1 MRMRTH
7 RIATTSVGS
16 LPVLVAALLA
26 ASSAQAQQIDTNPPL
41 PNVLLLIDNSG
52 SMERMIDGLT
62 PETDPNASTASHTNQ
77 CNCVDH
83 GPGTDPTCTWTGTL
97 PSPNRWGIV
106 QEAFS
111 GSPSGGYSCV
121 AMPRT
126 PVPATFGTEYQIN
139 NIQPYDVN
147 YYLPFHRMVAQDP
160 HAPGATLLNPAA
172 CVYAPGQLDGASTG
186 QGVGPN
192 RLAVSPADQA
202 TDFSGSCTNGICNG
216 SIMTRKYAQLA
227 APVPCTFA
235 QNTDGA
241 ITQMKDLMR
250 FGMMTFDQDPDP
262 GIGVAVGPPMVVG
275 NAPFQGMWSYFP
287 GWNTGATCP
296 YTGNPITCNSPLT
309 MAVGARN
316 PGAPAWEGRMVTFP
330 SQNDI
335 VTQENNNAEIESVIM
350 ATRPYGATPMAGMFA
365 DAQYYLYTDP
375 KGPQQTDAFVQGSCR
390 SEYVIL
396 LTDGAPNLDLQPACS
411 AAGPPPA
418 GKCPFLTPQAT
429 AAAMYN
435 NGTSIGGHASVQTF
449 VIGFAVSTITDGANT
464 AQCSQ
469 FAKGGSLANLCTGT
483 SGQGCNDPNLSAYVD
498 PTYGNIG
505 PCCELQCIA
514 QMGGPAPSAACPT
527 CGSAYFADTQGDLQ
541 NALGAILGSIASHA
555 TTRTTPSSSSAVTNT
570 VANQSSPTTAAATYL
585 ASFSPA
591 VGKPWAGDVQRQQS
605 QCAFQGGSGSYTVQQ
620 SINPANGD
628 DFASNLNSHT
638 GPSRTFIGF
647 QPAVVAGGSTVDAS
661 ATIRPY
667 AATNVADNL
676 GNYSVTTYAGA
687 VTARTASITP
697 AALNSP
703 AGPHAC
709 AYVSNVL
716 GGGQK
721 WLSDLQCTTML
732 LDFTLGQSTFGA
744 GPSDFTFVSRYNSAL
759 GDIFHANPVAVG
771 PPGTL
776 LQDPTYVAFRQTWGS
791 ATSPWSQSTNARKQV
806 LYVATN
812 DGLLHAFWADENKL
826 ENNEMWAMLPP
837 AVMPSLLSSYPSSH
851 EFLLDGTPIV
861 KDVVW
866 DRNSGT
872 SGGSVW
878 HTMLVA
884 GYGPYAQGYYAVD
897 VTNPDPTGIA
907 SGGKPADPGQ
917 NGPVFM
923 WQLTKEPA
931 TNFPLFGTA
940 SATPAITTLFMD
952 PGDGQGARDIGV
964 AILPGGQSGGPTT
977 SLGSG
982 TSCAR
987 VAKVSDSA
995 PSVGYQTRGAVR
1007 CWGSSTPPKWQDPV
1021 PGRSVTI
1028 VRLDTGE
1035 VLRTF
1040 VRLADMATSYPSD
1053 TLLAAHRVTDAALD
1067 SPMTG
1072 TPLVFPGDV
1081 GTDATKFFVG
1091 DSDGTLWKFDVSSS
1105 DPTKWTG
1112 ELFADLYNTTT
1123 DPTTSTSWGDGQ
1135 PFQVT
1140 PVLSLDPQ
1148 GRLVINAATGSI
1160 QTFDNT
1166 GVEYVYSITEMVQ
1179 GNPAKL
1185 RANINW
1191 WLGPATMSSVGVG
1204 MQPGERVSGPMAV
1217 FNGTLYFST
1226 YAAPAPNVASCNGG
1240 NAYLYGR
1247 DYVTPDVASD
1257 LSQGGRR
1264 VMQPPPPAAPQTPPP
1279 FSVAASSLV
1288 PTPPAGAIIPGVA
1301 IQGSPAC
1308 AGLGGSSSDQYVAG
1322 QNHQMPQNFAGGTFS
1337 LFAQVGS
1344 KGIPGSNAATGQV
1357 NLNVPTPI
1365 APTAIDSWA
1374 AVLE

>member
-1 MRMRTH
+1 MRMRSAH
-7 RIATTSVGS
+7 RIAATSLWS
-16 LPVLVAALLA
+16 LPSLVAVLLVAGA
-26 ASSAQAQQIDTNPPL
+26 ARAQQIDTNPPL

-62 PETDPNASTASHTNQ
+62 PETDPNPNTASHTNQ
-77 CNCVDH
+77 CNCVDS
-83 GPGTDPTCTWTGTL
+83 GPGTNPTCTWTGVM
-97 PSPNRWGIV
+97 PSPNRWSIV
-106 QEAFS
+106 QEAFA
-111 GSPSGGYSCV
+111 GSPTNGYGCV

-126 PVPATFGTEYQIN
+126 PAPGTFGTEYQIN

-160 HAPGATLLNPAA
+160 NAPGATTLNPAA

-186 QGVGPN
+186 KGVGPN
-192 RLAVSPADQA
+192 GTAVSPIDQS
-202 TDFSGSCTNGICNG
+202 TDFSGTCTNGVCNG
-216 SIMTRKYAQLA
+216 SIMTRKYGQLA
-227 APVPCTFA
+227 TPVACTFT
-235 QNTDGA
+235 QNNDGVV
-241 ITQMKDLMR
+241 TQMKDLMR

-262 GIGVAVGPPMVVG
+262 GIGVAIGPPIVEG
-275 NAPFQGMWSYFP
+275 NAPFLGMWSYFP
-287 GWNTGATCP
+287 GWNTNGTCP
-296 YTGNPITCNSPLT
+296 YTGDPAGCLLPATT
-309 MAVGARN
+309 QAVGARN
-316 PGAPAWEGRMVTFP
+316 PGAPAWEGRMVMLP
-330 SQNDI
+330 SKNDI

-365 DAQYYLYTDP
+365 GAQYYLYTDP

-396 LTDGAPNLDLQPACS
+396 LTDGAPNLDMQPACS
-411 AAGPPPA
+411 AAG
-418 GKCPFLTPQAT
+418 GKCPFPTPQST
-429 AAAMYN
+429 AASMYN
-435 NGTSIGGHASVQTF
+435 LGLSISGHASVETF

-469 FAKGGSLANLCTGT
+469 FGQGGTLASLCRGT
-483 SGQGCNDPNLSAYVD
+483 SGTGCNDPNLAAYQD

-514 QMGGPAPSAACPT
+514 QAGGSKN
-527 CGSAYFADTQGDLQ
+527 AYFADTQGDLQ
-541 NALGAILGSIASHA
+541 NALGAILGSIASNA
-555 TTRTTPSSSSAVTNT
+555 TTRTTPSFSSAVTNT
-570 VANQSSPTTAAATYL
+570 VANQSTPTTAASQYL

-591 VGKPWAGDVQRQQS
+591 LGKPWTGDVQRQQS
-605 QCAFQGGSGSYTVQQ
+605 QCSFQGGSGSYGVQQ

-628 DFASNLNSHT
+628 DFAANLNSHS

-647 QPAVVAGGSTVDAS
+647 QPAVVAGGATVDAS

-667 AATNVADNL
+667 AATNTPDNL

-687 VTARTASITP
+687 VSALTASITP
-697 AALNSP
+697 AALNIP
-703 AGPHAC
+703 AAGC
-709 AYVSNVL
+709 AYVSTTL
-716 GGGQK
+716 GVGQK
-721 WLSDLQCTTML
+721 FLTPAQCTTML
-732 LDFTLGQSTFGA
+732 LDFTLGQSSFA
-744 GPSDFTFVSRYNSAL
+744 GPADFTFVSRYNSAL

-791 ATSPWSQSTNARKQV
+791 ATSAWSQSTPSRKQV

-826 ENNEMWAMLPP
+826 ENNEMWAMMPP

-851 EFLLDGTPIV
+851 EFLLDGSPIV

-872 SGGSVW
+872 SGGSAW

-897 VTNPDPTGIA
+897 VTNPDPSGIS

-982 TSCAR
+982 SSCAR
-987 VAKVSDSA
+987 AAKVSDSA
-995 PSVGYQTRGAVR
+995 PAVGYQTRGAVR

-1040 VRLADMATSYPSD
+1040 VRLADMATSYPTD

-1072 TPLVFPGDV
+1072 TPLVYPGDV
-1081 GTDATKFFVG
+1081 GTDAIKFFVG
-1091 DSDGTLWKFDVSSS
+1091 DSDGTLWKFDVSSP

-1112 ELFADLYNTTT
+1112 ELFADLYNTTA
-1123 DPTTSTSWGDGQ
+1123 DTSPTSWGDGQ
-1135 PFQVT
+1135 PFQVS
-1140 PVLSLDPQ
+1140 PILALDPQ
-1148 GRLVINAATGSI
+1148 GRLVVNAATGSI
-1160 QTFDNT
+1160 QSFDNT

-1179 GNPAKL
+1179 GSPAKL

-1204 MQPGERVSGPMAV
+1204 FLPGERVSGPMAV

-1226 YAAPAPNVASCNGG
+1226 YAAPAPNQATCNGG
-1240 NAYLYGR
+1240 TAYLYGR
-1247 DYVTPDVASD
+1247 DYATPDVPTD

-1264 VMQPPPPAAPQTPPP
+1264 ILQPPPPAAPLTPPP
-1279 FSVAASSLV
+1279 FNWAPSSVNTALNGV
-1288 PTPPAGAIIPGVA
+1288 VIPGVS
-1301 IQGSPAC
+1301 ILGSPAC
-1308 AGLGGSSSDQYVAG
+1308 AGLGGASSDQYVAG
-1322 QNHQMPQNFAGGTFS
+1322 QSHQMPQNFAGGTFS
-1337 LFAQVGS
+1337 LFAQ
-1344 KGIPGSNAATGQV
+1344 TGQKGTGPSGSTGQIQM
-1357 NLNVPTPI
+1357 NVPTPI